1 MHPGLSRWG
10 QPNHKC
16 PYKKEAEGDRTQQ
29 RTGRMVM
36 ETEVET
42 IHFQDRGRGH
52 KARNERGHEELKKA
66 RKQILAVKQLA
77 LPTPWL

>member
-1 MHPGLSRWG
+1 MIM
-10 QPNHKC
+10 K
-16 PYKKEAEGDRTQQ
+16 
-29 RTGRMVM
+29 
-36 ETEVET
+36 TEVET

-52 KARNERGHEELKKA
+52 KQRKEGGHEELKKA